1 MPRPHKCRFVGGAPG
16 VSHFK
21 PAGVPG
27 QKLATV
33 ELQLDELEALR
44 LADLEGFYQ
53 EQAAGAMGISRATF
67 GRVLDRAHQKVADA
81 IINGKMLSVKGGN
94 VAEKVIRRFNCGSC
108 GDDFG
113 IPTGGGRPGQCPKC
127 QSPDIHRAFEPGGS
141 GNGFG
146 RGRRCRRHGRGP
158 GPGKTE

>member
-1 MPRPHKCRFVGGAPG
+1 MLIIEAEYAEELDMPRPHKCRFIGGTPG

-21 PAGVPG
+21 PAGIPG

-94 VAEKVIRRFNCGSC
+94 VATSEIRRFNSSSF

-113 IPTGGGRPGQCPKC
+113 IPIGG
-127 QSPDIHRAFEPGGS
+127 
-141 GNGFG
+141 GFG

-158 GPGKTE
+158 GPG